1 MSNQTYDLLI
11 PIFTRMLPNL
21 KAILE
26 KAQEDAEARKIDPQ
40 VFLQA
45 RLAPDMFALARQVQI
60 TTDQV
65 KGGLARLAGA
75 EVPKWDDNEKTFGE
89 LCARVDKA
97 LDYTKTFEPAQ
108 FDGAETRDIELK
120 FPQATLTFKGRDYL
134 LNFVLPNFYFHLTAA
149 YAILR
154 HNGVPLG
161 KRDFVG
167 G

>member
-1 MSNQTYDLLI
+1 VSNQTYDLLI

-26 KAQEDAEARKIDPQ
+26 KAQADAEARKIDPQ

-65 KGGLARLAGA
+65 KGGLARLADV
-75 EVPKWDDNEKTFGE
+75 EVPKWDDDEKTFGE

-97 LDYTKTFEPAQ
+97 LDYTKTFKPAQ

>member
-97 LDYTKTFEPAQ
+97 LDYTKTFKPAQ

>member
-65 KGGLARLAGA
+65 KGGLARLAGV

-97 LDYTKTFEPAQ
+97 LDYTKTFKPAQ